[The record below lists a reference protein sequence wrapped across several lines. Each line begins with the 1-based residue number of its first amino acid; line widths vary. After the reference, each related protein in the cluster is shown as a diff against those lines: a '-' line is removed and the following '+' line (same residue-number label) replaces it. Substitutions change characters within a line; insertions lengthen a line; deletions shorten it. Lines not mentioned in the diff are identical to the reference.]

1 MPLSG
6 ENAAAVDSPA
16 HNTDMVQQSP
26 SRGPTGKSAVP
37 DSPRLFKAPGVL
49 RLFFCLR
56 LC

>member
-6 ENAAAVDSPA
+6 ENAAAVDSTA
-16 HNTDMVQQSP
+16 RNTGMVQQSP
-26 SRGPTGKSAVP
+26 SREPSGKSVVP

-49 RLFFCLR
+49 GLPFCLR